1 VLRAIHHR
9 SCHVPSHPLWRSIV
23 RQLCRRSR
31 SGSIFRST
39 IYWGFAKM
47 NDRCPVCGLLFNR
60 EPGYFLDAMYISYGL
75 ALALLSV
82 FGLILLV
89 LTSWRLDQIAIW
101 AILALCPNADLREC
115 AQRPGFALT
124 YRLGSNKATRRLCA
138 VACSLC
144 GSLLAARRYS
154 AINT

>member
-1 VLRAIHHR
+1 
-9 SCHVPSHPLWRSIV
+9 
-23 RQLCRRSR
+23 
-31 SGSIFRST
+31 
-39 IYWGFAKM
+39 
-47 NDRCPVCGLLFNR
+47 
-60 EPGYFLDAMYISYGL
+60 MYISYGL
-75 ALALLSV
+75 ALALL
-82 FGLILLV
+82 FIFRLIRWL

-101 AILALCPNADLREC
+101 AALFFLPFAPNADLREC

-144 GSLLAARRYS
+144 GSLLAAKRYS